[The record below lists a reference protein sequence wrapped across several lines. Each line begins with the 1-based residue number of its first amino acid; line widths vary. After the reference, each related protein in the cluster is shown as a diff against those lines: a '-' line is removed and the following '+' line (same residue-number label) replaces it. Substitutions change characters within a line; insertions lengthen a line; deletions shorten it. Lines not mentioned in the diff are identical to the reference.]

1 MHDYMKMMKLI
12 DNEQAIV
19 VHYDREEEP
28 EQKYYYDH
36 GYEEKEG

>member
-1 MHDYMKMMKLI
+1 MKIMKLI

-19 VHYDREEEP
+19 IQYDHEEGP
-28 EQKYYYDH
+28 EQKCHYDY